1 MNEIISI
8 QCKYCYEPQINED
21 NPIIF
26 PCKCSDGVHIDCL
39 AIWLTYKK
47 NDNRK
52 KRNECEICI
61 NEYIGIEIHITP
73 PSSPQLSNTNNE
85 EEEEEVAT
93 NNQQIIRRDNSII
106 DIDFICCE
114 CYPIEGLTYAFGI
127 VLGIISLLIIC
138 INQYQYNY
146 NSNVQMIFNVVS
158 GASIFLFITS
168 ILLTTK
174 RIFIKK
180 ITYIRRVHITA

>member
-1 MNEIISI
+1 MYIITMDEMS
-8 QCKYCYEPQINED
+8 CKYCYEPQINEN

-26 PCKCSDGVHIDCL
+26 PCKCNDGVHIDCL
-39 AIWLTYKK
+39 AIWLTYKR
-47 NDNRK
+47 NDKRK
-52 KRNECEICI
+52 KKNECEICI
-61 NEYIGIEIHITP
+61 TEYVGIEIHMTP
-73 PSSPQLSNTNNE
+73 PPSPQLSNTSND
-85 EEEEEVAT
+85 EEEEVA

-114 CYPIEGLTYAFGI
+114 CYPIEGLIYAFGI
-127 VLGIISLLIIC
+127 VLGVISLLMMF

-146 NSNVQMIFNVVS
+146 NVQMIFNVVS
-158 GASIFLFITS
+158 GASIFSLITS
-168 ILLTTK
+168 ILLTTR